1 MQKDKS
7 EQDETHSSSD
17 FFEYYFPCFVFI
29 FVESFIP
36 LIVLLVCLFC
46 RDLIILIPKMKMRL
60 KNQFWLISPINYRAF
75 LAAFFYGL
83 LSQSLFCVISKITLL
98 ILSKSVIYKK
108 NNNFYF
114 VILYAIEFLNN
125 VFYSFLIITLS
136 LSTVRT

>member
-46 RDLIILIPKMKMRL
+46 RDLIILENDI
-60 KNQFWLISPINYRAF
+60 
-75 LAAFFYGL
+75 FFNTENGNEAEESIL
-83 LSQSLFCVISKITLL
+83 THQSHKL
-98 ILSKSVIYKK
+98 
-108 NNNFYF
+108 
-114 VILYAIEFLNN
+114 
-125 VFYSFLIITLS
+125 
-136 LSTVRT
+136 

>member
-46 RDLIILIPKMKMRL
+46 RDLIILENDM
-60 KNQFWLISPINYRAF
+60 
-75 LAAFFYGL
+75 FFNTENENEAEESIL
-83 LSQSLFCVISKITLL
+83 THQSHKL
-98 ILSKSVIYKK
+98 
-108 NNNFYF
+108 
-114 VILYAIEFLNN
+114 
-125 VFYSFLIITLS
+125 
-136 LSTVRT
+136 

>member
-46 RDLIILIPKMKMRL
+46 RDLIILENDIFF
-60 KNQFWLISPINYRAF
+60 NTENENEAEEPI
-75 LAAFFYGL
+75 LTH
-83 LSQSLFCVISKITLL
+83 QSHKL
-98 ILSKSVIYKK
+98 
-108 NNNFYF
+108 
-114 VILYAIEFLNN
+114 
-125 VFYSFLIITLS
+125 
-136 LSTVRT
+136 

>member
-46 RDLIILIPKMKMRL
+46 RDLIILEIDMFFNTEN
-60 KNQFWLISPINYRAF
+60 KNEA
-75 LAAFFYGL
+75 
-83 LSQSLFCVISKITLL
+83 
-98 ILSKSVIYKK
+98 
-108 NNNFYF
+108 
-114 VILYAIEFLNN
+114 E
-125 VFYSFLIITLS
+125 
-136 LSTVRT
+136 